1 MITAEYKWVVTFIEF
16 GKVLFGFGD
25 SRHRLVATVSCVDAV
40 DGNKSIN
47 PSTNKA
53 QHDNSKELAVAAG
66 DFIALS
72 YTIVHD

>member
-1 MITAEYKWVVTFIEF
+1 MLGLAPSTELGI
-16 GKVLFGFGD
+16 VLYDLEDG
-25 SRHRLVATVSCVDAV
+25 RHRLVATVSCVDAV

-47 PSTNKA
+47 SSTNKA